1 MSSPPRGMRTNIG
14 FNVTF
19 AIDAMTDMNAE
30 AHINSLAQIF
40 PRLGETGTS
49 EKIEILDHAR
59 A

>member
-1 MSSPPRGMRTNIG
+1 MRTNIG